1 MFALGDEVLIK
12 ENNKIGEI
20 VDISKDKTT
29 YAVEYPDGNSWNISI
44 FDEKQLEFLEK
55 EFGITK
61 SDIAGYSEEEWKEIR
76 LKCFAIEGDFA
87 MDMADSDSAYLP
99 ERGEIAASIADTKY
113 SELVAQKLINKHC
126 KE

>member
-1 MFALGDEVLIK
+1 ML
-12 ENNKIGEI
+12 N
-20 VDISKDKTT
+20 
-29 YAVEYPDGNSWNISI
+29 
-44 FDEKQLEFLEK
+44 EKQLDFLEK

-61 SDIAGYSEEEWKEIR
+61 NDIAKYSEEEWKEIR
-76 LKCFAIEGDFA
+76 FKCFAIEGDFA

-113 SELVAQKLINKHC
+113 SELAAQKLS